1 MSSLLCTVSTKV
13 CSPWEPA
20 SARTEVAELSRG
32 SHAWAGGSASTAR
45 EPWARVGDPRGG
57 LKANKTLTLRIC
69 QLSSGSPTVSCSADS
84 AEQGPHGRGQGTPQS
99 GKEYPQ
105 YRQYLPVLASSQ
117 LHT

>member
-1 MSSLLCTVSTKV
+1 MSSLLHTVSTKV
-13 CSPWEPA
+13 CSPWDPA

-69 QLSSGSPTVSCSADS
+69 QLSSGSPTVSCSRTAPSRVLTAEVRAHLHWEGAPTVS
-84 AEQGPHGRGQGTPQS
+84 AS
-99 GKEYPQ
+99 I
-105 YRQYLPVLASSQ
+105 RQD
-117 LHT
+117 TG